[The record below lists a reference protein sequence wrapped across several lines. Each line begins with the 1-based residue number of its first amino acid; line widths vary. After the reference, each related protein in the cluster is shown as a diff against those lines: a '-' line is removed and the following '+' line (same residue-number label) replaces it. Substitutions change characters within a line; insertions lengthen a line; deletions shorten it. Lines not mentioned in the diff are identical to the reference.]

1 MEYLFIGL
9 YTLALFGIFM
19 AIVSYMVSHKGDAG
33 QLKWEHRLM
42 VASKIGYP
50 MVVVSGIVA
59 MGLFYVV

>member
-9 YTLALFGIFM
+9 YALALFGIFM
-19 AIVSYMVSHKGDAG
+19 AIVSYMVSQKGDAG

-50 MVVVSGIVA
+50 MVVVGGVAA
-59 MGLFYVV
+59 MGYFYLL